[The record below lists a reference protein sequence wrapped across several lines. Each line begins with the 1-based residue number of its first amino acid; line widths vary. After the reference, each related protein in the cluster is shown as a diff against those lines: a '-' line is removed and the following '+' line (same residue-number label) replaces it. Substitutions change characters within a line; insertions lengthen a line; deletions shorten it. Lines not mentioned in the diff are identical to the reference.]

1 MSRGFLMNESMN
13 HQLELYLLPERY
25 AVVRLAALS
34 PVPSWAWRGTL
45 NAVVRTEDELSIVCE
60 QSAVPGDVKCEPDWI
75 ALKLQGP
82 ILFSTTGV
90 LASLVNPLAAA
101 DIPVFAISTYDT
113 DYILIKAEDLAR
125 ARTVLMIKNV

>member
-1 MSRGFLMNESMN
+1 MNESMN
-13 HQLELYLLPERY
+13 HQLELFLLPERY

-60 QSAVPGDVKCEPDWI
+60 QSAVPDDVKSEPDWI

>member
-13 HQLELYLLPERY
+13 HQLELFLLPERY

-60 QSAVPGDVKCEPDWI
+60 QSAVPDDVKCEPDWI

>member
-1 MSRGFLMNESMN
+1 MNESMN
-13 HQLELYLLPERY
+13 HQLELFLLPERY

-60 QSAVPGDVKCEPDWI
+60 QSAVPDDVKCEPDWI